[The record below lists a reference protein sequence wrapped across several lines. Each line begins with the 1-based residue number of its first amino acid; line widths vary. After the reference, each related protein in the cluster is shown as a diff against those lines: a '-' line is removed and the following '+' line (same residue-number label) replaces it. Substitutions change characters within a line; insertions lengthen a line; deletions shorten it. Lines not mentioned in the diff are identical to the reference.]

1 MKNEINLEK
10 DFADAKA
17 VCASKMLKNNR
28 SFIEFCNARTQAFVK
43 NYMKDPTWDWNFNQD
58 DIEYAKD
65 HAFDAW
71 YKKIDIRDYFVD
83 AGLLKKLLA
92 GLSADEIKVLLCSEM
107 GVFYDAFTKEQQKD
121 WAEEAHEDDLCEE
134 TPEKGV
140 TNKGKKDV
148 DPGKAFKEAL
158 DAACGFH
165 DGRAAQQNTKKSSE
179 HCENSKIGE
188 EKGKEEV
195 KDKKEDKDSNFDS
208 DGDFLCAD
216 LKDLIDSLHENISS
230 LTEELKGILSEED
243 DEEDEEEGEKEDA
256 TKKKGKEKKDENQ
269 GN

>member
-1 MKNEINLEK
+1 MKNEIDLEK

-65 HAFDAW
+65 HTFDAW

-121 WAEEAHEDDLCEE
+121 WVEENPETKDNLCEE
-134 TPEKGV
+134 APKESMTEKEKKSIDPE
-140 TNKGKKDV
+140 
-148 DPGKAFKEAL
+148 KAFKEAL

-165 DGRAAQQNTKKSSE
+165 NGKAAQKNTKKPAE
-179 HCENSKIGE
+179 HCENNKIGTKKSNE
-188 EKGKEEV
+188 SADGE
-195 KDKKEDKDSNFDS
+195 KEDKDSNFDS

-243 DEEDEEEGEKEDA
+243 EEEGEKEDA
-256 TKKKGKEKKDENQ
+256 MKKKGKEKKDENQ